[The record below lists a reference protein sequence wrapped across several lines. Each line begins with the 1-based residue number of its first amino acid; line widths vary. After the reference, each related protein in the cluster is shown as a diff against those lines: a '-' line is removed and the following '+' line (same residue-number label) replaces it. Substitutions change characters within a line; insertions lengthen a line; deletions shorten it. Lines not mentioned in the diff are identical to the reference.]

1 MSVLNDKKVSEL
13 EAVYLFSY
21 LSCAMTLDKL
31 LMRQHTYA
39 YWLTYALR
47 GSPIPFR
54 CRGTSIFPLSSI
66 LELVLN

>member
-31 LMRQHTYA
+31 LMHQHTYA
-39 YWLTYALR
+39 YTGLHMHYED
-47 GSPIPFR
+47 FR
-54 CRGTSIFPLSSI
+54 SHSGAVAHLYFH
-66 LELVLN
+66 